1 MNTDTLS
8 YSSVI
13 RAFESIGYNSD
24 SCLSEYQYITALD
37 KLVKR
42 TYPQAT
48 FDHDVARELFE
59 QN

>member
-13 RAFESIGYNSD
+13 RAFESIGFNSD
-24 SCLSEYQYITALD
+24 SCLSEYQYMTALD

-42 TYPQAT
+42 SYPQT
-48 FDHDVARELFE
+48 SFDNEVARELF
-59 QN
+59 